1 MSEAETPQRPNE
13 AGQILDITGL
23 STENRGANEAAIR
36 ALCRNAYLGQETS
49 LARILGRYKMFV
61 DTADV
66 GISSHL
72 LMDGYWEMWTTEA
85 MVATIQPGA
94 TVVDVGANLGYF
106 TLLMADLVGPS
117 GQVHAFEPNSAI
129 AKRLRQSVAV
139 NGFAGRT
146 VVHQLGLGDHHGL
159 AGFHVEPGEP
169 GGGHVVPVSGD
180 GPTVPVSRL
189 DSLGIVPD
197 FVKIDAEGA
206 EAAVWR
212 GMAGILALRR
222 PLTVFLEFVPDRY
235 ENAGNF
241 LDEILRHGFLLSR
254 IDPGNGV
261 EPTSRA
267 AVLQRPAN
275 QDQMLVLS
283 R

>member
-169 GGGHVVPVSGD
+169 GGGQVVPVSGD

-189 DSLGIVPD
+189 DSLDIVPD